1 MNLDD
6 LRYGNP
12 PSVQIEKIKKDEAG
26 VLKNAI
32 KLGIVDTILNEY
44 PFPSNSSDETQEELE
59 YLVELTNKASDK
71 DKEFCKIME
80 EDHYSYFANLGTK
93 LGIEGLTKEIVD
105 GWCDE
110 VDPLTFY
117 LKHKF
122 NRPRPYQLA
131 NELKIPLYP
140 IILTDANS
148 AAYPSGH
155 TMDFLVI
162 LYNFGKMKPELV
174 GQLLPIYD
182 SVKNVREISGVHYP
196 SDRKISEEIFK
207 LIIEANLI

>member
-6 LRYGNP
+6 LKYGNP
-12 PSVQIEKIKKDEAG
+12 PIVQIEKIKNDEGG
-26 VLKNAI
+26 VLKKAI
-32 KLGIVDTILNEY
+32 ELGIVKDILNNH
-44 PFPSNSSDETQEELE
+44 PFPANSSNETKSELE
-59 YLVELTNKASDK
+59 YLQKITSEATDEEKK
-71 DKEFCKIME
+71 FCKVME
-80 EDHYSYFANLGTK
+80 ENHYEYFAKFGTK
-93 LGIEGLTKEIVD
+93 LGIDGLSKEVVD
-105 GWCDE
+105 GWCDL

-131 NELKIPLYP
+131 KEMGIPLYP

-162 LYNFGKMKPELV
+162 LYNFGKLKPELI
-174 GQLLPIYD
+174 GKLNPIYEK
-182 SVKNVREISGVHYP
+182 VKHIREISGVHYP
-196 SDRKISEEIFK
+196 SDRIVSEKIFQMILK
-207 LIIEANLI
+207 NGLI

>member
-44 PFPSNSSDETQEELE
+44 PFPSNSPDETQEELE

-71 DKEFCKIME
+71 DKKFCKIME

-93 LGIEGLTKEIVD
+93 LGIEGLTKE
-105 GWCDE
+105 
-110 VDPLTFY
+110 
-117 LKHKF
+117 
-122 NRPRPYQLA
+122 
-131 NELKIPLYP
+131 
-140 IILTDANS
+140 
-148 AAYPSGH
+148 
-155 TMDFLVI
+155 LV
-162 LYNFGKMKPELV
+162 
-174 GQLLPIYD
+174 
-182 SVKNVREISGVHYP
+182 S
-196 SDRKISEEIFK
+196 
-207 LIIEANLI
+207 

>member
-12 PSVQIEKIKKDEAG
+12 PSVQIDKIKKDSAG

-44 PFPSNSSDETQEELE
+44 PFPSNSSDETQDELE
-59 YLVELTNKASDK
+59 YLVELTNK
-71 DKEFCKIME
+71 E
-80 EDHYSYFANLGTK
+80 
-93 LGIEGLTKEIVD
+93 
-105 GWCDE
+105 
-110 VDPLTFY
+110 
-117 LKHKF
+117 F

-174 GQLLPIYD
+174 GQLLPIYN
-182 SVKNVREISGVHYP
+182 SVKKVREISGVHYP

-207 LIIEANLI
+207 LIVEANLI

>member
-6 LRYGNP
+6 IKYGNP
-12 PSVQIEKIKKDEAG
+12 PTAQIKKIKSDKAG
-26 VLKNAI
+26 VLKGAI
-32 KLGIVDTILNEY
+32 KMGIVDKIINEY
-44 PFPSNSSDETQEELE
+44 PFPANSSDETQEELE
-59 YLVELTNKASDK
+59 YLLEVTNGATDEDRK
-71 DKEFCKIME
+71 FCKLIE
-80 EDHYSYFANLGTK
+80 EDHYTYFANLGTE

-162 LYNFGKMKPELV
+162 LYHFGKMKPDLV
-174 GQLLPIYD
+174 GKLLPIYENI
-182 SVKNVREISGVHYP
+182 KTIRETSGVHYP
-196 SDRKISEEIFK
+196 SDRKVSEEIFK
-207 LIIEANLI
+207 LIVEAKLI

>member
-1 MNLDD
+1 MAT
-6 LRYGNP
+6 
-12 PSVQIEKIKKDEAG
+12 V
-26 VLKNAI
+26 
-32 KLGIVDTILNEY
+32 IV
-44 PFPSNSSDETQEELE
+44 PA
-59 YLVELTNKASDK
+59 VKASDK

-105 GWCDE
+105 GWCDK

-131 NELKIPLYP
+131 NELKIPIYP

-162 LYNFGKMKPELV
+162 IYNFWKKKTSAKH
-174 GQLLPIYD
+174 QD
-182 SVKNVREISGVHYP
+182 ISL
-196 SDRKISEEIFK
+196 F
-207 LIIEANLI
+207 

>member
-6 LRYGNP
+6 IKYGNP
-12 PSVQIEKIKKDEAG
+12 PIHQIKKIKSDKAG
-26 VLKNAI
+26 VLKRTI
-32 KLGIVDTILNEY
+32 KMGIVDKIINEY
-44 PFPSNSSDETQEELE
+44 PFPANSSDETQDELE
-59 YLVELTNKASDK
+59 YLLEVTNKATEEDRK
-71 DKEFCKIME
+71 FCKLIE
-80 EDHYSYFANLGTK
+80 EDHYTYFANMGTE

-117 LKHKF
+117 LKYKF

-174 GQLLPIYD
+174 GQLLPIYN
-182 SVKNVREISGVHYP
+182 SVKKVREISGVHYP

-207 LIIEANLI
+207 LIVEANLI